1 MINKKEI
8 LERVLL
14 NMKYD
19 SRKTLSE
26 NKEEETIIELGADNT
41 QLLLPKNTE
50 IKSRNK
56 CSSAKNY
63 WGNDVELV
71 KKDWPFFDKAC
82 KFLYSNK
89 DSETIDSCVLNYF
102 NTWIDEVC
110 IENSV
115 KSFVVNNE
123 EYRSCYKQK
132 TPEGQWLNPERMV
145 FSGYFYKD
153 PANSEQDKSKCSGKR
168 WGDVKDTKSKEGFD
182 YGNSNTIGG
191 EKDGTG
197 STLSF
202 DLEL

>member
-41 QLLLPKNTE
+41 QLLLPKSTE

-63 WGNDVELV
+63 WGNDVELI
-71 KKDWPFFDKAC
+71 KKDWPFFNGAC
-82 KFLYSNK
+82 KQFHEPKGADVVN
-89 DSETIDSCVLNYF
+89 SCVLNYF

-110 IENSV
+110 IEGSV

-132 TPEGQWLNPERMV
+132 TPEGQWLNAERMT

-153 PANSEQDKSKCSGKR
+153 PANFEQDKGKCPGKR